1 MYALLDLKRKNG
13 DFCSSNEPVDLDQ
26 LWAAED
32 CWQKLCQDLLDKYNQ
47 NDGNLSRLTSS
58 HRRKTS
64 PGASPTMLPLED
76 LENDIFQTLVDALLE
91 KTLKSRNYL
100 EKLGDAPILA
110 FLSRGTQLF
119 ARYLLLQSKPPEHS
133 QSVADASAP
142 TDRSLMN
149 LALRSQRL
157 LELEQKVAIGGRIL
171 ASVITLDILEERGV
185 KELEAGTM
193 LRAVARRSSVG
204 F

>member
-1 MYALLDLKRKNG
+1 MGTEGGNNTLPKYSLVNVCHGKRHEASGPLD
-13 DFCSSNEPVDLDQ
+13 
-26 LWAAED
+26 W
-32 CWQKLCQDLLDKYNQ
+32 
-47 NDGNLSRLTSS
+47 
-58 HRRKTS
+58 
-64 PGASPTMLPLED
+64 
-76 LENDIFQTLVDALLE
+76 
-91 KTLKSRNYL
+91 
-100 EKLGDAPILA
+100 KLGDAPILA

-157 LELEQKVAIGGRIL
+157 LELEQKVATGGRIL